1 MLFLGTLRA
10 RTTGVKLAVLALEN
24 PPVRSRMAE
33 LASPLDQGVVCLD
46 HLERVRAVGSVGH
59 LDLYARGFAVEEGDG
74 IGCLG

>member
-1 MLFLGTLRA
+1 M
-10 RTTGVKLAVLALEN
+10 KLAVLAFEN

-59 LDLYARGFAVEEGDG
+59 LAFSARV
-74 IGCLG
+74 CRR